1 MLFKSRSSRVACVA
15 LLAAV
20 TLGVAGGLPASA
32 TVGARRHIKKV
43 NLTIAVTPSVTLKGT
58 KGQCLITTDGYNV
71 DFDVKNYPSL
81 GVDGEL
87 SSGGPGPA
95 TAPDQKR
102 SYTAFSATIDGTFYV
117 EDDSSGLAAIN
128 AAVTLNVKTKTIKFN
143 AYPIIAPETE
153 APATMTGI
161 VKCR

>member
-1 MLFKSRSSRVACVA
+1 
-15 LLAAV
+15 
-20 TLGVAGGLPASA
+20 
-32 TVGARRHIKKV
+32 
-43 NLTIAVTPSVTLKGT
+43 
-58 KGQCLITTDGYNV
+58 LITTDGYNI
-71 DFDVKNYPSL
+71 DFDAKDFPVL

-128 AAVTLNVKTKTIKFN
+128 AAVTLNVKKKTIKFN

-153 APATMTGI
+153 VPATMTGI
-161 VKCR
+161 VKCK